1 MIHTWTPNTGN
12 FLTRG
17 PRFKLNFCS
26 VCWKKLKQEKRLTL
40 KAERPL
46 FFLSKMFDLSEM
58 SGICRFVR
66 KWSICP
72 KCPDCPRMVDL
83 SGLSENPV
91 LLLCCG
97 FRRSAH
103 RKPETLHFPAGSIAR
118 IQELAALNGASAV
131 RFKTQRRIEQTE
143 SDNPAGVHCGHL
155 WRGGLQNA

>member
-1 MIHTWTPNTGN
+1 MPFFAW
-12 FLTRG
+12 
-17 PRFKLNFCS
+17 LNMP
-26 VCWKKLKQEKRLTL
+26 ETKRSKSWPHYELRPMERKINAFMRPSL

-46 FFLSKMFDLSEM
+46 FFLSKMSDLSEM

-83 SGLSENPV
+83 SGMSENHV

-118 IQELAALNGASAV
+118 TQELAALNGPSAV
-131 RFKTQRRIEQTE
+131 RFKTQRRIERTE
-143 SDNPAGVHCGHL
+143 SYNPAGVHSGHL